1 MRNIKVKL
9 SMHRI
14 GYVEAVPVSEKVRKQ
29 YAAHMKQF
37 KPNHDGTAFFHSV
50 TELNESG
57 VVELLLLPSEIRHLS
72 AGWPKTVLI
81 SAENF
86 GHLLGYDS
94 NLLEIK

>member
-14 GYVEAVPVSEKVRKQ
+14 GYVEAVPVSAKVRKQ

-37 KPNHDGTAFFHSV
+37 KPNHDGSAFFQSV

-57 VVELLLLPSEIRHLS
+57 VIKLLPSEIHVLS
-72 AGWPKTVLI
+72 VGWPKTVLI

-94 NLLEIK
+94 HLLEIK